1 MTRSG
6 DAPLRTSISEFL
18 DSLFREE
25 LNDQTRYD
33 PEVVQLVRKHLA
45 RGALYP
51 RVGLR
56 LAKELGQ
63 LAKTR
68 AAGRRPMSWLGSRN
82 GIVAKM
88 SIAGVRGI
96 LDRGGDFE
104 LARDRSPESIALY
117 APSACGKSSYANAV
131 EYLFSEDGSVAHL
144 VFGRCCLLVRCG
156 AQRANR

>member
-6 DAPLRTSISEFL
+6 DAPLRTAISESL

-33 PEVVQLVRKHLA
+33 PEVVQLVKKHLA

-68 AAGRRPMSWLGSRN
+68 AAE
-82 GIVAKM
+82 
-88 SIAGVRGI
+88 
-96 LDRGGDFE
+96 GD
-104 LARDRSPESIALY
+104 
-117 APSACGKSSYANAV
+117 
-131 EYLFSEDGSVAHL
+131 
-144 VFGRCCLLVRCG
+144 
-156 AQRANR
+156 Q